1 LVYVTTTL
9 PELEAVKTP
18 VDPMLPAPVPF
29 DVVQLPPAGVAVNV
43 KLPSSH
49 TSVTVEV
56 IDGAAVTV
64 NVTVSSHPLVFVKVI
79 SVVPAAPGVTSPEAL
94 IVATDVVLEFQPF
107 VPNAVPLAERVT
119 DDPPAVAVNVPDIVG
134 FE

>member
-1 LVYVTTTL
+1 
-9 PELEAVKTP
+9 
-18 VDPMLPAPVPF
+18 MLPVPVTF

-43 KLPSSH
+43 TLPSSH

-64 NVTVSSHPLVFVKVI
+64 NVTVSVHPLVFVKVI
-79 SVVPAAPGVTSPEAL
+79 SVVPEASGVTSPEAL
-94 IVATDVVLEFQPF
+94 IVATDVVLEFHPF

-119 DDPPAVAVNVPDIVG
+119 DDPPAVAVKVPDIVG